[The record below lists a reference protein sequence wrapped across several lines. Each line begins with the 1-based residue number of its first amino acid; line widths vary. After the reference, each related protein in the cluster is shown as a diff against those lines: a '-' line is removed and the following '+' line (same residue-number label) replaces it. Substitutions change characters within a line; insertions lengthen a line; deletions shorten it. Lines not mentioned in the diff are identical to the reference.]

1 MACMPAKF
9 EAKPTV
15 ITSTAEPPKG
25 AERYTLAYWLLSRR
39 PMTEKKLV
47 RVILTLYAVAGAQPD
62 QARLILAVLYAV
74 LLPPFALIARLGG
87 DSLQRRATTPRWHER
102 AQPPRGLEQGRR
114 QFS

>member
-1 MACMPAKF
+1 MTTRMLAK
-9 EAKPTV
+9 A
-15 ITSTAEPPKG
+15 AW
-25 AERYTLAYWLLSRR
+25 ERWKRIAHAIGTF
-39 PMTEKKLV
+39 
-47 RVILTLYAVAGAQPD
+47 